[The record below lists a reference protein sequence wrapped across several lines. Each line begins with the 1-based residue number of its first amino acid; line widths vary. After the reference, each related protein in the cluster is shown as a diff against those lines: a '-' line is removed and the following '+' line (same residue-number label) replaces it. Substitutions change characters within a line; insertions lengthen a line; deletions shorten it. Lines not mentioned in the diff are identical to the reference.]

1 MNIHGERYAT
11 DDLFVAYCRDL
22 NLKTDEKELE
32 YYEKI
37 GAIFPVARVVYPSEY
52 VIRMHRHE
60 FDGDGDLEWLT
71 DWPDA
76 IRLDNRV
83 ILSSPQNEETSEEV
97 LVHRIDRE
105 FEAGNNTCLF
115 RPDGTG
121 FRPWSEFV
129 VTVDDRPDKE
139 LERSTAEHYYSYWQ
153 VHQLYFI
160 RRFSGLYQGAQPI
173 DPLPNWLPEFDG
185 NRRCFDALSLW
196 ISAYH
201 RERER
206 TFSSIP
212 ASNGFKK
219 LSEKQA
225 TGYKNRLSKLA
236 NEVTERFGMSF
247 KDLYRFLY
255 RLVEIHDGYRQDE
268 RYRLAEALEQDIF
281 ACEHL
286 LQMLTG
292 ETREQIADHLADY
305 KQTFRHL
312 SIVTKER
319 DYALMILN
327 QDSQRCAA
335 ELQALGCSVAPFTE
349 ADANDLLN
357 YCDQEGLGLLPYAL
371 SGMNAIGFEEFRQK
385 SRRMLRYTNLKN
397 ILTGYEYFLKNLG
410 PQPVKNAN
418 GLTQAVEQAMQSKSW
433 FSMFKTSK
441 CDTNGKRLLS
451 GTDAEEF
458 LDNLDTLLED
468 NRLEGSVKGYWARQ
482 FLVTCLARNMTVHSY
497 PSDDRYYGDLSSPM
511 LHAVIMAMLYTWK
524 MAQREG
530 WI

>member
-11 DDLFVAYCRDL
+11 ANLFVGHCRDL

-32 YYEKI
+32 YCERI
-37 GAIFPVARVVYPSEY
+37 GAMFPVARVVYPCEY
-52 VIRMHRHE
+52 VIRMDRHE
-60 FDGDGDLEWLT
+60 FYGDGDLEWLA

-76 IRLDNRV
+76 IRLDDRV
-83 ILSSPQNEETSEEV
+83 VLSSPQNEESPKEI
-97 LVHRIDRE
+97 LVHRIDRA

-115 RPDGTG
+115 RPDGIG

-129 VTVDDRPDKE
+129 VTVDDTLGKE

-160 RRFSGLYQGAQPI
+160 RKFSGLYQGTQPT
-173 DPLPNWLPEFDG
+173 DPLPKWLPEFDG
-185 NRRCFDALSLW
+185 NQRCFDALSLW
-196 ISAYH
+196 ITAYR
-201 RERER
+201 REHER
-206 TFSSIP
+206 TFSSVP

-219 LSEKQA
+219 LGKKQA
-225 TGYKNRLSKLA
+225 AEHKNRLSKLA
-236 NEVTERFGMSF
+236 NEVTERFDMTPN
-247 KDLYRFLY
+247 DLYGFLY
-255 RLVEIHDGYRQDE
+255 RLVELDDGYKQDE
-268 RYRLAEALEQDIF
+268 RYKLAEALEQDIF

-292 ETREQIADHLADY
+292 ETREQMADRLGDH

-319 DYALMILN
+319 DCALMILN

-335 ELQALGCSVAPFTE
+335 ELRALGCSVSPFTE
-349 ADANDLLN
+349 ADANDFLN

-371 SGMNAIGFEEFRQK
+371 SGMNAIGFEEFHQK
-385 SRRMLRYTNLKN
+385 SRRVLRYTNLKN

-418 GLTQAVEQAMQSKSW
+418 SLTQAVERAMESESW

-441 CDTNGKRLLS
+441 RDANGKRLLS
-451 GTDAEEF
+451 GTDAEKF
-458 LDNLDTLLED
+458 LDNLDTLLKD
-468 NRLEGSVKGYWARQ
+468 NRLEGSARGYWARQ

-511 LHAVIMAMLYTWK
+511 LDAVVAAMFYTWK
-524 MAQREG
+524 VAQREG